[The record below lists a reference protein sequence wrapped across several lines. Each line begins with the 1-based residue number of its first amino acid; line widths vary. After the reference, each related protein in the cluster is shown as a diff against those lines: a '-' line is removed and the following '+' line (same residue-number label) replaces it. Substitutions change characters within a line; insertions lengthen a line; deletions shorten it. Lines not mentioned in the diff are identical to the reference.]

1 MYKFCLIDDITHDT
15 FLTGHNKEHFMQTST
30 WGHIKSLGA
39 WKYEIVGLYKDNNL
53 VASTMLLKRKMPII
67 NKLLYYA
74 PRGFIID
81 FNNKDLLQVFT
92 TKLKEYLENNNC
104 CYMIVDPDIY
114 LIEKDLNNN
123 IISSNNTIVND
134 MINIGYIHRGYTQGF
149 DGTQPRYTFRLP
161 LRKSNEDLFNNYNKV
176 TRQRINK
183 AKQQGVYAYQSDDID
198 TFYNIISDTAERD
211 NFIESPKEYY
221 ERVYKYLKENNMGR
235 LYHSK
240 YDPNIEYKYTINQIE
255 EYNKELIILNELYTK
270 TQAKK
275 TYDKINNITK
285 QITKL
290 ESNLISIKD
299 NINKYPNG
307 IVLSAGITMN
317 TKNRAWTIFG
327 GSLSILKDKNSNYVI
342 KDLEYKEFNE
352 DNFEF
357 VDLFGAIDE
366 NDTTNKLYGIHDF
379 KKRFGGNYI
388 EFIGEFNLVI
398 NKPMYYLW
406 TKVFIKLH
414 KLYKKLYVKFRLKKD

>member
-1 MYKFCLIDDITHDT
+1 MYKFSLINDKEHDQ
-15 FLTGHNKEHFMQTST
+15 FLIGHPKEHFMQTSI

-39 WKYEIVGLYKDNNL
+39 WKYEIVGLYKNDKL
-53 VASTMLLKRKMPII
+53 CASAMLLKRRMPII
-67 NKLLYYA
+67 NKLLYYS

-81 FNNKDLLQVFT
+81 FNDIEILNEFTKQLKDY
-92 TKLKEYLENNNC
+92 LKSNDC

-114 LIEKDLNNN
+114 LLEKDSKKN
-123 IISSNNTIVND
+123 IISQNNNVVNN
-134 MINIGYIHRGYTQGF
+134 MKNVGYIHRGYTQGF

-161 LRKSNEDLFNNYNKV
+161 LLKTNEDLFNGYNKV

-183 AKQQGVYAYQSDDID
+183 AKMSGVYAYQSEDID

-221 ERVYKYLKENNMGR
+221 ERVYKILKENNMGR

-240 YDPNIEYKYTINQIE
+240 YDPKLNYKLVIKQINE
-255 EYNKELIILNELYTK
+255 EKNNLDELVLKNKNK
-270 TQAKK
+270 CDKK
-275 TYDKINNITK
+275 TLEKIELLKNKIK
-285 QITKL
+285 KL
-290 ESNLISIKD
+290 EDSII
-299 NINKYPNG
+299 NINEDIKKYPEG

-327 GSLSILKDKNSNYVI
+327 GSLSIMKEKNSNYVI
-342 KDLEYKEFNE
+342 KDLEFKEFNE
-352 DNFEF
+352 SKFEF

-366 NDTTNKLYGIHDF
+366 NDKTNKLYGIHDF

-398 NKPMYYLW
+398 DKPMYYLW
-406 TKVFIKLH
+406 TKIFIPLQ
-414 KLYKKLYVKFRLKKD
+414 KLYKKIYVKFR